1 MSHLSGS
8 PGGPRVAVILS
19 GCGYLDG
26 SEISESVIALL
37 ALNRAGAR
45 VRCFAP
51 AGPQMHVVDHLTGQ
65 PEAGASRDV
74 LHESARITRGKI
86 EPLSSLS
93 PQDFEA
99 VFLPGGFGAAKNL
112 STFATQGPNGA
123 VLPELAGLLREFR
136 AAGKPIG
143 AVCIAP
149 AVVVMALGEGDVTI
163 GQDPGPAAAIEAM
176 GGQHHIC
183 PAQHAHIDHARRIVT
198 APAFMEHAQLAQV
211 ADGIEAAVTATLA
224 MVN

>member
-1 MSHLSGS
+1 MNHLSGS
-8 PGGPRVAVILS
+8 PQGPRVAVVLA

-26 SEISESVIALL
+26 SEINEAVISLL

-65 PEAGASRDV
+65 VVPGAVRDV
-74 LHESARITRGKI
+74 LHESARIARGKI
-86 EPLSSLS
+86 EPLGVL
-93 PQDFEA
+93 DVDEFEA

-112 STFATQGPNGA
+112 SSFATQGPQGA
-123 VLPELAGLLREFR
+123 VIPELARVLREFR
-136 AAGKPIG
+136 EARKPIG

-149 AVVVMALGEGDVTI
+149 AVVVMALGEGSVTI
-163 GQDPGPAAAIEAM
+163 GHDAGTAAAIEAL
-176 GGQHHIC
+176 GGQHQVC
-183 PAQHAHIDHARRIVT
+183 PVQGAHIDTQRRIVT

-211 ADGIEAAVTATLA
+211 ADGIEAAVKATLEL
-224 MVN
+224 VR

>member
-8 PGGPRVAVILS
+8 PTGPRVAVVLS

-26 SEISESVIALL
+26 SEINETVIALL

-51 AGPQMHVVDHLTGQ
+51 AGPQLHVVDHLTGQ
-65 PEAGASRDV
+65 PVAGASRDI

-86 EPLSSLS
+86 EPLSSLA

-99 VFLPGGFGAAKNL
+99 IFLPGGFGAAKNL
-112 STFATQGPNGA
+112 SSFATQGPTGA
-123 VLPELAGLLREFR
+123 VLPELAELLRAFR
-136 AAGKPIG
+136 QAGKPIG

-149 AVVVMALGEGDVTI
+149 AVVVMALGEGEVTI
-163 GQDPGPAAAIEAM
+163 GQDSGTAAAIEAL
-176 GGQHHIC
+176 GGRHQVC
-183 PAQHAHIDHARRIVT
+183 PVQRAHTDHARRIVT

-211 ADGIEAAVTATLA
+211 ADGIEAAVAATLSL
-224 MVN
+224 VR